1 MSNAGTPKA
10 TMEKMFA
17 MFMADKTKASIADK
31 FGVAKTTVIAISKR
45 EKWGDRKTYL
55 HAEAVKRNNEKILE
69 KTLTNLEVVQIVR
82 QGVAVRLLQRMQKKN
97 FKANVRDFV
106 LVLELEEKMAG
117 NLSTDPQSHV
127 INVWNTMPEAR
138 QDQLTADIL
147 TVRDR
152 LSKRNSIRVP

>member
-1 MSNAGTPKA
+1 
-10 TMEKMFA
+10 MEKMFA

-147 TVRDR
+147 TVRDQ

>member
-10 TMEKMFA
+10 TMEKMFV

-117 NLSTDPQSHV
+117 NLPTDPQSHV